1 LLESDVAQF
10 DHKSAGGIV
19 EKKVKKQV
27 CMLCGK
33 PSPKSICDLCA
44 GKVQGEVL
52 NKRKKD
58 KDKTQ

>member
-1 LLESDVAQF
+1 MD
-10 DHKSAGGIV
+10 
-19 EKKVKKQV
+19 KKPKKQV

-52 NKRKKD
+52 NKHKKD
-58 KDKTQ
+58 REKTR